1 MQPIRIIDKQF
12 NLYAEI
18 DDYESLI
25 WTRRW
30 HKAGEFELHISVD
43 KANTGQLQKGRIV
56 VAGDKAAFILHRE
69 ISVGENGEETI
80 LIKGTTIAS
89 MVGRRITVPP
99 AGFAYDRVETTAE
112 EAMKHYVDK
121 NCVNPVDLRRKMP
134 SLAIAPNLSRGPNIV
149 HLSRLKA
156 LDAELE
162 AISLS
167 SGLGWDVILDTVS
180 KQCIFETYEG
190 RDLTAGQTVNPPV
203 IFSVDFDAVKVQT
216 FIDSDFGYR
225 NTGYVGGQGEGE
237 EREIIEVGTGLSGLE
252 RLETFIDARDI
263 EDGDDL
269 VSRGQ
274 QKLSEMGEIQTFDNE
289 ILTNGPYTYKEDWDL
304 GDIVTAMNRKWDVT
318 LDARITEVK
327 EIYEPDGF
335 KLEATFGND
344 VPTLVE
350 KIKKVLDSPLV
361 EKSNLSVENI
371 PTKTSQLE
379 NDAGYITVSEAP
391 QASTYIHTQLSPSQ
405 IWTVNHGLG
414 LFPSV
419 TVVDSAGSTVMGEV
433 KYLSNNSVELSFSY
447 VFSGKAYL
455 N

>member
-1 MQPIRIIDKQF
+1 MQPIRIIDTYF
-12 NLYAEI
+12 NLYSEL

-30 HKAGEFELHISVD
+30 HKPGDFELHISVA
-43 KANTGQLQKGRIV
+43 KANTEQLQKGRIL

-69 ISVGENGEETI
+69 LSVGENGEEVI
-80 LIKGTTIAS
+80 LIKGPSISS
-89 MVGRRITVPP
+89 MVGRRITLPP
-99 AGFAYDRVETTAE
+99 DGLAYDRISTNAE
-112 EAMKHYVDK
+112 EGMKHYVGV
-121 NCVNPVDLRRKMP
+121 NCVNPVDVRRNIP
-134 SLAIAPNLSRGPNIV
+134 SLVIAPNRSRGPIIV
-149 HLSRLKA
+149 YLSRLKT
-156 LDAELE
+156 LDGELE

-167 SGLGWDVILDTVS
+167 SGLGWGVTLDIAS
-180 KQCIFETYEG
+180 KQWVFETYEG
-190 RDLTAGQTVNPPV
+190 RDLTASQTENPPV
-203 IFSVDFDAVKVQT
+203 IFAVDFDAVKAQT
-216 FIDSDFGYR
+216 FIDSDIGYR

-237 EREIIEVGTGLSGLE
+237 ERQIIEVGNGLIGLE

-263 EDGDDL
+263 EDGADL
-269 VSRGQ
+269 AFRGQ
-274 QKLSEMGEIQTFDNE
+274 QKLSELSEIQTFDHQ
-289 ILTNGPYTYKEDWDL
+289 ILTKGPYTYKVDWDL
-304 GDIVTAMNRKWDVT
+304 GDIVTAMNRKWGVT

-335 KLEATFGND
+335 KLEATFGNE

-350 KIKKVLDSPLV
+350 KIKRVLDNPLV
-361 EKSNLSVENI
+361 EKSTLAVENI

-379 NDAGYITVSEAP
+379 NDVGYITASEAP